1 MQDLEELLAQV
12 AVEGRRDLQILE
24 RRGPAADH
32 PVAITC
38 RESGYLKCLIS
49 RVL

>member
-1 MQDLEELLAQV
+1 MTDLEELIAQV
-12 AVEGRRDLQILE
+12 AVEAKRDLQLLE

-32 PVAITC
+32 PVALTC

-49 RVL
+49 RAL